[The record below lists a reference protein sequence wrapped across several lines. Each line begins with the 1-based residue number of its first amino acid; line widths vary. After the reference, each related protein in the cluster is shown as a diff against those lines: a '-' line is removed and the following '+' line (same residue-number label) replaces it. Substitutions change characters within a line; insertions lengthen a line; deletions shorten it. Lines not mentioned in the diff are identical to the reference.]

1 MNNKGCVI
9 LAVIILLP
17 IVLGSYFW
25 YRFTR
30 LDDVVG
36 TEALEALRHDLGV
49 TAYYRLGTALADID
63 SFTLPAGVN
72 TVQQR
77 FDMGGK
83 MSLYRFNAS
92 PEDIVVIVASCS
104 LTETGTVAPYEG
116 DFESKRGMLAFK
128 SAIGDT
134 RDTHIGSP
142 ILISDEARKP
152 EWWSDEAL
160 LGCEAYYVDFK
171 LGGGG
176 YALLF
181 YNRAARQAYFKYCF
195 G

>member
-1 MNNKGCVI
+1 MTKKGCVVLVVI
-9 LAVIILLP
+9 LSLP
-17 IVLGSYFW
+17 FVLGICFW
-25 YRFTR
+25 YSFER
-30 LDDVVG
+30 LDDVAG
-36 TEALEALRHDLGV
+36 DEALEALRRDFGV
-49 TAYYRLGTALADID
+49 TAYYRLGTALAEID

-83 MSLYRFNAS
+83 MSWYRFNVS
-92 PEDIVVIVASCS
+92 PEEVNALVAACA

-116 DFESKRGMLAFK
+116 DLESKRGMPAFK

-134 RDTHIGSP
+134 RDTQMGYLF
-142 ILISDEARKP
+142 LISDEARKP

-160 LGCEAYYVDFK
+160 LGCEAYFVDFK

-176 YALLF
+176 YAMLF